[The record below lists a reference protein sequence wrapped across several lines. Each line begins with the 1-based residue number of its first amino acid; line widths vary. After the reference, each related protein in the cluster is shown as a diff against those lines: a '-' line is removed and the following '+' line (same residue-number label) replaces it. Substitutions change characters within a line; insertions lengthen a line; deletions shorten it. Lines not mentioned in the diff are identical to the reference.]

1 MYKSS
6 VVRLISSGI
15 GIKKSGDPLPR
26 VQGLSRFM
34 SQKPDSPDVAENDN
48 IIAVKDPV
56 ATLYSKQC
64 CLSLAVIFVDKI
76 IDVGK
81 KSVTY
86 VNREAPETFICGRP
100 LPLKSHDAWLEVNIG
115 ERNKIMEIK
124 CSTQMCVPIKVD
136 VVEEK
141 YRLQIGQL
149 QEIFD
154 ALLVKV
160 KTFTLKLPSRN
171 IELYKGDERVL
182 FKRAN
187 VGKQDD
193 GGSVNCG
200 ACNNS
205 SKKR

>member
-1 MYKSS
+1 MK
-6 VVRLISSGI
+6 
-15 GIKKSGDPLPR
+15 
-26 VQGLSRFM
+26 
-34 SQKPDSPDVAENDN
+34 
-48 IIAVKDPV
+48 
-56 ATLYSKQC
+56 
-64 CLSLAVIFVDKI
+64 
-76 IDVGK
+76 K

-141 YRLQIGQL
+141 YRFQIGQL
-149 QEIFD
+149 LELFD

-160 KTFTLKLPSRN
+160 KSRN

-193 GGSVNCG
+193 GDSVNCG
-200 ACNNS
+200 ACNKNI
-205 SKKR
+205 KTDKMQEHMGGHIIRK